1 MNFYI
6 AHILGSSLDKI
17 NLYNVTDKNSSKK
30 ILNSISD
37 LEKINDAESLLVL
50 LPSTEVTSYEF
61 NKNESLSGQ
70 INIANFISDVDT
82 NFIDPVS
89 DSEYFLINNAAYVV
103 NKSFLNNL
111 NQHLSNLSFKVCVT
125 PEYLINLDNNSDAI
139 TEIDN
144 KFIFSYKNNTGFT
157 VTKENLEQYLD
168 IVINHNPN
176 FEAKIFSS
184 NEELKKRFKSDN
196 KNYEFNFTDVNKDV
210 VSLLPNFFKINMSLG
225 FIIKKMK
232 FSSMQLAATALT
244 LLFLIVSPNY
254 LIQKNIQNT
263 KSYNQAILKIFNA
276 ISPDI
281 NRVVAPKNQID
292 QILKNT
298 PVENQATIDLPNLDL
313 FFKYGE
319 KYISDISIDVTNSSA
334 KVKISSMPSLQFNIL
349 KTGVEKLNISI
360 LDSSLEIKDGSVS
373 GVLTLRS
380 RLRLR

>member
-6 AHILGSSLDKI
+6 AHILDSSLDKI

-61 NKNESLSGQ
+61 NKNESLSEQ

-184 NEELKKRFKSDN
+184 NEELKKRFKSVND
-196 KNYEFNFTDVNKDV
+196 NYELNFADVNKDV
-210 VSLLPNFFKINMSLG
+210 VGSLPNFFKINMSLG
-225 FIIKKMK
+225 FIISKMK
-232 FSSMQLAATALT
+232 FTKAQQAATALS
-244 LLFLIVSPNY
+244 LLFLIASPSY

-263 KSYNQAILKIFNA
+263 KSYNQATFEIFTS
-276 ISPDI
+276 ISTDL
-281 NRVVAPKNQID
+281 NRVVAPRNQID
-292 QILKNT
+292 QILKNI
-298 PVENQATIDLPNLDL
+298 PLNNQANIDLPNLDL
-313 FFKYGE
+313 FFQYGE

-349 KTGVEKLNISI
+349 KTSVEKLNISI
-360 LDSSLEIKDGSVS
+360 LDSNIEIKDGSVN
-373 GVLTLRS
+373 GVLTLRYQNV
-380 RLRLR
+380 

>member
-6 AHILGSSLDKI
+6 AHILDSSLDKI

-61 NKNESLSGQ
+61 NKNESLSEQ

-82 NFIDPVS
+82 NFIDSVS

-103 NKSFLNNL
+103 NKSFLTNL

-125 PEYLINLDNNSDAI
+125 PEYLINLDNSSDTI

-144 KFIFSYKNNTGFT
+144 KFIFSYKNNTGFA

-184 NEELKKRFKSDN
+184 NEELKKRFKSVND
-196 KNYEFNFTDVNKDV
+196 NYEFNFADVNKDV
-210 VSLLPNFFKINMSLG
+210 VSSLPNFFKINMSLG
-225 FIIKKMK
+225 FIISKMK
-232 FSSMQLAATALT
+232 FTKAQQAATALS
-244 LLFLIVSPNY
+244 LLFLIASPSY

-263 KSYNQAILKIFNA
+263 KSYNQATFEIFTS
-276 ISPDI
+276 ISTDI
-281 NRVVAPKNQID
+281 NRVVAPRNQID
-292 QILKNT
+292 QILKNI
-298 PVENQATIDLPNLDL
+298 PLNNQPNIELPNLDL
-313 FFKYGE
+313 FFQYGE

-349 KTGVEKLNISI
+349 KTSVERLNISI
-360 LDSSLEIKDGSVS
+360 LDSNIEIKDGSVN
-373 GVLTLRS
+373 GVLTLRYQNV
-380 RLRLR
+380 

>member
-6 AHILGSSLDKI
+6 AHILDSSLDKI

-61 NKNESLSGQ
+61 NKNESLSEQ

-82 NFIDPVS
+82 NFIDSVS

-103 NKSFLNNL
+103 NKSFLTNL

-125 PEYLINLDNNSDAI
+125 PEYLINLDNSSDAI

-184 NEELKKRFKSDN
+184 NEELKKRFKSVND
-196 KNYEFNFTDVNKDV
+196 NYEFNFADVNKDV
-210 VSLLPNFFKINMSLG
+210 VSSLPNFFKINMSLG
-225 FIIKKMK
+225 FIISKMK
-232 FSSMQLAATALT
+232 FTKAQQAATALT
-244 LLFLIVSPNY
+244 LLFLIASPSY

-263 KSYNQAILKIFNA
+263 KSYNQATFEIFTS
-276 ISPDI
+276 ISTDI
-281 NRVVAPKNQID
+281 NRVVAPRNQID
-292 QILKNT
+292 QILKNI
-298 PVENQATIDLPNLDL
+298 PLNNQANIELPNLDL
-313 FFKYGE
+313 FFQYGE
-319 KYISDISIDVTNSSA
+319 KYISDISIDVTNSLA

-349 KTGVEKLNISI
+349 KTSVEKLNISI
-360 LDSSLEIKDGSVS
+360 LDSNIEIKDGSVN
-373 GVLTLRS
+373 GVLTLRYQNV
-380 RLRLR
+380 

>member
-6 AHILGSSLDKI
+6 AHILDSSLDKI

-30 ILNSISD
+30 VLNSISD

-61 NKNESLSGQ
+61 NKNESLSEQ

-82 NFIDPVS
+82 NFIDSVS

-103 NKSFLNNL
+103 NKSFLTNL

-125 PEYLINLDNNSDAI
+125 PEYLINLDNSSDAI

-184 NEELKKRFKSDN
+184 NEELKKRFKSVND
-196 KNYEFNFTDVNKDV
+196 NYEFNFADVNKDV
-210 VSLLPNFFKINMSLG
+210 VSSLPNFFKINMSLG
-225 FIIKKMK
+225 FIISKMK
-232 FSSMQLAATALT
+232 FTKAQQAATALT
-244 LLFLIVSPNY
+244 LLFLIASPSY

-263 KSYNQAILKIFNA
+263 KSYNQVLREAGRVHRRGGRCRIQ
-276 ISPDI
+276 
-281 NRVVAPKNQID
+281 NRDGWDRRVGKRRCNHCCD
-292 QILKNT
+292 CR
-298 PVENQATIDLPNLDL
+298 
-313 FFKYGE
+313 
-319 KYISDISIDVTNSSA
+319 SA
-334 KVKISSMPSLQFNIL
+334 KA
-349 KTGVEKLNISI
+349 KLIPAQRI
-360 LDSSLEIKDGSVS
+360 
-373 GVLTLRS
+373 
-380 RLRLR
+380 

>member
-6 AHILGSSLDKI
+6 AHILDSSLDKI

-50 LPSTEVTSYEF
+50 LPSSEVTSYEF
-61 NKNESLSGQ
+61 KKNESLSEQ

-82 NFIDPVS
+82 NFIDSVS
-89 DSEYFLINNAAYVV
+89 DNEYFLNNNAAYVV
-103 NKSFLNNL
+103 NKSFLTNL
-111 NQHLSNLSFKVCVT
+111 NQYLSNLSFKVCVA
-125 PEYLINLDNNSDAI
+125 PEYLINSDKSSDVI
-139 TEIDN
+139 SEIDN
-144 KFIFSYKNNTGFT
+144 KFIFSYKNNSGFS
-157 VTKENLEQYLD
+157 VTKENLKQYLD
-168 IVINHNPN
+168 IVINYNPN
-176 FEAKIFSS
+176 YEPKIFSS

-210 VSLLPNFFKINMSLG
+210 VSSLPNFFKINMSMG
-225 FIIKKMK
+225 FIVKKMK
-232 FSSMQLAATALT
+232 FSSMQLAVTALT
-244 LLFLIVSPNY
+244 LLFLIVSPTY

-298 PVENQATIDLPNLDL
+298 TVENQATIELPNLDL

-360 LDSSLEIKDGSVS
+360 LDTSLEIKDGSVS
-373 GVLTLRS
+373 GVLTLRY
-380 RLRLR
+380 RNV

>member
-6 AHILGSSLDKI
+6 AHILDSSLDKI

-61 NKNESLSGQ
+61 NKNESLSEQ

-82 NFIDPVS
+82 NFIDSVS

-103 NKSFLNNL
+103 NKSFLTNL

-125 PEYLINLDNNSDAI
+125 PEYLINLDNSSDTI

-184 NEELKKRFKSDN
+184 NEELKKRFKSVND
-196 KNYEFNFTDVNKDV
+196 NYEFNFADVNKDV
-210 VSLLPNFFKINMSLG
+210 VSSLPNFFKINMSLG
-225 FIIKKMK
+225 FIISKMK
-232 FSSMQLAATALT
+232 FTKVQQAATALA
-244 LLFLIVSPNY
+244 LLFLIASPSY

-263 KSYNQAILKIFNA
+263 KSYNQATFEIFTS
-276 ISPDI
+276 ISTDI
-281 NRVVAPKNQID
+281 NRVVAPRNQID
-292 QILKNT
+292 QILKNI
-298 PVENQATIDLPNLDL
+298 PLNNQANIELPNLDL
-313 FFKYGE
+313 FFQYGE
-319 KYISDISIDVTNSSA
+319 KYISDISIDVTNSLA

-349 KTGVEKLNISI
+349 KTSVEKLNISI
-360 LDSSLEIKDGSVS
+360 LDSNIEIQDGSVN
-373 GVLTLRS
+373 GVLTLRYQNV
-380 RLRLR
+380 

>member
-6 AHILGSSLDKI
+6 AHILDSSLDKI

-50 LPSTEVTSYEF
+50 LPSSEVTSYEF
-61 NKNESLSGQ
+61 KKNESLSEQ

-82 NFIDPVS
+82 NFIDSVS
-89 DSEYFLINNAAYVV
+89 DNEYFLNNNAAYVV
-103 NKSFLNNL
+103 NKSFLTNL
-111 NQHLSNLSFKVCVT
+111 NQYLSNLSFKVCVA
-125 PEYLINLDNNSDAI
+125 PEYLINSDKSSDVI
-139 TEIDN
+139 SEIDN
-144 KFIFSYKNNTGFT
+144 KFIFSYKNNSGFS
-157 VTKENLEQYLD
+157 VTKENLKQYLD
-168 IVINHNPN
+168 IVINYNPDY
-176 FEAKIFSS
+176 EPKIFSS

-210 VSLLPNFFKINMSLG
+210 VSSLPNFFKINMSLG

-373 GVLTLRS
+373 GVLTLRYQNV
-380 RLRLR
+380 

>member
-6 AHILGSSLDKI
+6 AHILDSSLDKI

-30 ILNSISD
+30 VLNSISD

-61 NKNESLSGQ
+61 NKNESLSEQ

-82 NFIDPVS
+82 NFIDSVS

-103 NKSFLNNL
+103 NKSFLTNL

-125 PEYLINLDNNSDAI
+125 PEYLINLDNSSDAI

-184 NEELKKRFKSDN
+184 NEELKKRFKSVND
-196 KNYEFNFTDVNKDV
+196 NYEFNFADVNKDV
-210 VSLLPNFFKINMSLG
+210 VSSLPNFFKINMSLG
-225 FIIKKMK
+225 FIIRKMK
-232 FSSMQLAATALT
+232 FTKVQQAATALT
-244 LLFLIVSPNY
+244 LLFLIASPSY

-263 KSYNQAILKIFNA
+263 KSYNQATFEIFTS
-276 ISPDI
+276 ISTDI
-281 NRVVAPKNQID
+281 NRVVAPRNQID
-292 QILKNT
+292 QILKNI
-298 PVENQATIDLPNLDL
+298 PLNKQANIELPNLDL

-319 KYISDISIDVTNSSA
+319 KYISDISIDVTNSLA

-349 KTGVEKLNISI
+349 KTSVEKLNISI
-360 LDSSLEIKDGSVS
+360 LDSNIEIKDGSVN
-373 GVLTLRS
+373 GVLTLRYQNV
-380 RLRLR
+380 

>member
-6 AHILGSSLDKI
+6 AHILDSSLDKI

-30 ILNSISD
+30 VLNSISD
-37 LEKINDAESLLVL
+37 LEKISDAESLLVL

-61 NKNESLSGQ
+61 NKNESLSEQ

-82 NFIDPVS
+82 NFIDSVS

-103 NKSFLNNL
+103 NKSFLTNL

-125 PEYLINLDNNSDAI
+125 PEYLINLDNSSDAI

-184 NEELKKRFKSDN
+184 NEELKKRFKSVNDS
-196 KNYEFNFTDVNKDV
+196 YEFNFADVNKDV
-210 VSLLPNFFKINMSLG
+210 VSSLPNFFKINMSLG
-225 FIIKKMK
+225 FIINKMK
-232 FSSMQLAATALT
+232 FTKAQQAATALT
-244 LLFLIVSPNY
+244 LLFLIASPSY

-263 KSYNQAILKIFNA
+263 KSYNQATFEIFTS
-276 ISPDI
+276 ISTDI
-281 NRVVAPKNQID
+281 NRVVAPRNQID
-292 QILKNT
+292 QILKNI
-298 PVENQATIDLPNLDL
+298 PLNNQANIELPNLDL
-313 FFKYGE
+313 FFQYGE
-319 KYISDISIDVTNSSA
+319 KYISDISIDVTNTLA

-349 KTGVEKLNISI
+349 KTSIEKLNISI
-360 LDSSLEIKDGSVS
+360 LDSNIEIKDGSVN
-373 GVLTLRS
+373 GVLTLRYQNV
-380 RLRLR
+380 

>member
-6 AHILGSSLDKI
+6 AHILDSSLDKI

-50 LPSTEVTSYEF
+50 LPSSEVTSYEF
-61 NKNESLSGQ
+61 KKNESLSEQ

-82 NFIDPVS
+82 NFIDSVS
-89 DSEYFLINNAAYVV
+89 DNEYFLNNNAAYVV
-103 NKSFLNNL
+103 NKSFLTNL
-111 NQHLSNLSFKVCVT
+111 NQYLSNLSFKVYVA
-125 PEYLINLDNNSDAI
+125 PEYLINSDKSSDVI
-139 TEIDN
+139 SEINN
-144 KFIFSYKNNTGFT
+144 KFIFSYKNNSGFS
-157 VTKENLEQYLD
+157 VTKGNLKQYLD
-168 IVINHNPN
+168 IVINYNPDY
-176 FEAKIFSS
+176 EPKIFSS

-210 VSLLPNFFKINMSLG
+210 VSSLPNFFKINMSLG

-373 GVLTLRS
+373 GVLTLRYQNV
-380 RLRLR
+380 

>member
-6 AHILGSSLDKI
+6 AHILDSSLDKI

-50 LPSTEVTSYEF
+50 LPSSEVTSYEF
-61 NKNESLSGQ
+61 KKNESLSEQ
-70 INIANFISDVDT
+70 INIANFISDVDK
-82 NFIDPVS
+82 NFINSVS
-89 DSEYFLINNAAYVV
+89 DNEYFLNNNAAYVV
-103 NKSFLNNL
+103 NKSFLTNL
-111 NQHLSNLSFKVCVT
+111 NQYLSNLSFKVCVA
-125 PEYLINLDNNSDAI
+125 PEHLINSDKSSDVI
-139 TEIDN
+139 SEIDN
-144 KFIFSYKNNTGFT
+144 KFIFSYKNNSGFS
-157 VTKENLEQYLD
+157 VTKENLKQYLD
-168 IVINHNPN
+168 IVINYNPDY
-176 FEAKIFSS
+176 EPKIFSS

-210 VSLLPNFFKINMSLG
+210 VSSLPNFFKINMSMG
-225 FIIKKMK
+225 FIVKKMK
-232 FSSMQLAATALT
+232 FSSMQLAVTALT
-244 LLFLIVSPNY
+244 LLFLIVSPTY

-298 PVENQATIDLPNLDL
+298 TVENQATIELPNLDL

-373 GVLTLRS
+373 GVLTLRY
-380 RLRLR
+380 RNV

>member
-6 AHILGSSLDKI
+6 AHILDSSLDKI

-61 NKNESLSGQ
+61 NKNESLSEQ

-103 NKSFLNNL
+103 NKSFLTNL

-125 PEYLINLDNNSDAI
+125 PEYLINLDNSSDAI

-184 NEELKKRFKSDN
+184 NEELKKRFKSVND
-196 KNYEFNFTDVNKDV
+196 NYEFNFADVNKDV
-210 VSLLPNFFKINMSLG
+210 VSSLPNFFKINMSLG
-225 FIIKKMK
+225 FIISKMK
-232 FSSMQLAATALT
+232 FTKAQQAATALT
-244 LLFLIVSPNY
+244 LLFLIASPSY

-263 KSYNQAILKIFNA
+263 KSYNQATFEIFTS
-276 ISPDI
+276 ISTDI
-281 NRVVAPKNQID
+281 NRVVAPRNQID
-292 QILKNT
+292 QILKNI
-298 PVENQATIDLPNLDL
+298 PLNNQANIELPNLDL
-313 FFKYGE
+313 FFQYGE
-319 KYISDISIDVTNSSA
+319 KYISDISIDVTNSLA

-349 KTGVEKLNISI
+349 KTSVEKLNISI
-360 LDSSLEIKDGSVS
+360 LDSNIEIKDGSVN
-373 GVLTLRS
+373 GVLTLRYQNV
-380 RLRLR
+380 

>member
-6 AHILGSSLDKI
+6 AHILDSSLDKI

-50 LPSTEVTSYEF
+50 LPSSEVTSYEF
-61 NKNESLSGQ
+61 KKNESLSEQ
-70 INIANFISDVDT
+70 INIANFISDVDK
-82 NFIDPVS
+82 NFINSVS
-89 DSEYFLINNAAYVV
+89 DNEYFLNNNAAYVV
-103 NKSFLNNL
+103 NKSFLTNL
-111 NQHLSNLSFKVCVT
+111 NQYLSNLSFRVCVA
-125 PEYLINLDNNSDAI
+125 PEYLINSDKSSDVI
-139 TEIDN
+139 SEIDN
-144 KFIFSYKNNTGFT
+144 KFIFSYKNNSGFS
-157 VTKENLEQYLD
+157 VTKENLKQYLD
-168 IVINHNPN
+168 IVINYNPDY
-176 FEAKIFSS
+176 EPKIFSS

-196 KNYEFNFTDVNKDV
+196 KNYEFNFTHVNKDI
-210 VSLLPNFFKINMSLG
+210 VSSLPNFFKINMSLG

-244 LLFLIVSPNY
+244 LLFLIVSPTY

-292 QILKNT
+292 QILRNT

-360 LDSSLEIKDGSVS
+360 LDTSLEIKDGSVS
-373 GVLTLRS
+373 GVLTLRY
-380 RLRLR
+380 RNV

>member
-6 AHILGSSLDKI
+6 AHILDSSLDKI

-61 NKNESLSGQ
+61 NKNESLSEQ
-70 INIANFISDVDT
+70 INIANFISDIDT
-82 NFIDPVS
+82 NFIDTVS

-103 NKSFLNNL
+103 NKSFLTNL
-111 NQHLSNLSFKVCVT
+111 NQHLSNLSFKVYVT
-125 PEYLINLDNNSDAI
+125 PEYLINLDNSSDAI

-184 NEELKKRFKSDN
+184 NEELKKRFKSVND
-196 KNYEFNFTDVNKDV
+196 NYEFNFADVNKDV
-210 VSLLPNFFKINMSLG
+210 VSSLPNFFKINMSLG
-225 FIIKKMK
+225 FIISKMK
-232 FSSMQLAATALT
+232 FTKAQQAATALT
-244 LLFLIVSPNY
+244 LLFLIASPSY

-263 KSYNQAILKIFNA
+263 KSYNQATYEIFTS
-276 ISPDI
+276 ISTDL
-281 NRVVAPKNQID
+281 NRVVAPRNQID
-292 QILKNT
+292 QILKNI
-298 PVENQATIDLPNLDL
+298 PLNNQANIELPNLDL
-313 FFKYGE
+313 FFQYGE

-349 KTGVEKLNISI
+349 KTSVEKLNISI
-360 LDSSLEIKDGSVS
+360 LDSNIEIKDGSVN
-373 GVLTLRS
+373 GVLTLRYQNV
-380 RLRLR
+380 

>member
-6 AHILGSSLDKI
+6 AHILDSSLDKI

-30 ILNSISD
+30 VLNSISD

-61 NKNESLSGQ
+61 NKNESLSEQ

-82 NFIDPVS
+82 NFIDSVS

-103 NKSFLNNL
+103 NKSFLTNL
-111 NQHLSNLSFKVCVT
+111 NQHLSNLSFTVCVT

-184 NEELKKRFKSDN
+184 NEELKKRFKSVND
-196 KNYEFNFTDVNKDV
+196 NYEFNFADVNKDV
-210 VSLLPNFFKINMSLG
+210 VSSLPNFFKINMSLG
-225 FIIKKMK
+225 FIISKMK
-232 FSSMQLAATALT
+232 FTKAQQAATALS
-244 LLFLIVSPNY
+244 LLFLIASPSY

-263 KSYNQAILKIFNA
+263 KSYNQATFEIFTS
-276 ISPDI
+276 ISTDL
-281 NRVVAPKNQID
+281 NRVVAPRNQID
-292 QILKNT
+292 QILKNI
-298 PVENQATIDLPNLDL
+298 PLNNQANIELPNLDL
-313 FFKYGE
+313 FFQYGE
-319 KYISDISIDVTNSSA
+319 KYISDISIDVKNSSV

-360 LDSSLEIKDGSVS
+360 LDSNIEIQDGSVN
-373 GVLTLRS
+373 GVLTLRYQNV
-380 RLRLR
+380 

>member
-6 AHILGSSLDKI
+6 AHILDSSLDKI

-30 ILNSISD
+30 VLNSISD

-61 NKNESLSGQ
+61 NKNESLSEQ

-82 NFIDPVS
+82 NFIDSVS

-103 NKSFLNNL
+103 NKSFLTNL

-125 PEYLINLDNNSDAI
+125 PEYLINLDNSSDVI

-184 NEELKKRFKSDN
+184 NEEL
-196 KNYEFNFTDVNKDV
+196 
-210 VSLLPNFFKINMSLG
+210 
-225 FIIKKMK
+225 
-232 FSSMQLAATALT
+232 
-244 LLFLIVSPNY
+244 
-254 LIQKNIQNT
+254 
-263 KSYNQAILKIFNA
+263 
-276 ISPDI
+276 
-281 NRVVAPKNQID
+281 
-292 QILKNT
+292 
-298 PVENQATIDLPNLDL
+298 
-313 FFKYGE
+313 
-319 KYISDISIDVTNSSA
+319 
-334 KVKISSMPSLQFNIL
+334 NIL
-349 KTGVEKLNISI
+349 ASKLG
-360 LDSSLEIKDGSVS
+360 L
-373 GVLTLRS
+373 
-380 RLRLR
+380 

>member
-6 AHILGSSLDKI
+6 AHILDSSLDKI

-61 NKNESLSGQ
+61 NKNESLSEQ

-82 NFIDPVS
+82 NFIDSVS

-103 NKSFLNNL
+103 NKSFLTNL

-125 PEYLINLDNNSDAI
+125 PEYLINLDNSSDAI

-184 NEELKKRFKSDN
+184 NEELKKRFKSVND
-196 KNYEFNFTDVNKDV
+196 NYEFNFADVNKDV
-210 VSLLPNFFKINMSLG
+210 VSSLPNFFKINMSLG
-225 FIIKKMK
+225 FIISKMK
-232 FSSMQLAATALT
+232 FTKAQQAATALS
-244 LLFLIVSPNY
+244 LLFLIASPSY

-263 KSYNQAILKIFNA
+263 KSYNQATFEIFNS
-276 ISPDI
+276 ISTDL
-281 NRVVAPKNQID
+281 NRVVAPRNQID
-292 QILKNT
+292 QILKNI
-298 PVENQATIDLPNLDL
+298 PLNNQANIELPNLDL
-313 FFKYGE
+313 FFQYGE

-349 KTGVEKLNISI
+349 KTSVEKLNISI
-360 LDSSLEIKDGSVS
+360 LDSNIEIKDGSVN
-373 GVLTLRS
+373 GVLTLRYQNV
-380 RLRLR
+380 

>member
-6 AHILGSSLDKI
+6 AHILDSSLDKI

-30 ILNSISD
+30 VLNSISD

-61 NKNESLSGQ
+61 NKNESLSEQ

-82 NFIDPVS
+82 NFIDSVS

-103 NKSFLNNL
+103 NKSFLTNL

-184 NEELKKRFKSDN
+184 NEELKKRFKSVND
-196 KNYEFNFTDVNKDV
+196 NYEFNFADVNKDV
-210 VSLLPNFFKINMSLG
+210 VSSLPNFFKINMSLG
-225 FIIKKMK
+225 FIISKMK
-232 FSSMQLAATALT
+232 FTKAQQAATALT
-244 LLFLIVSPNY
+244 LLFLIASPSY

-263 KSYNQAILKIFNA
+263 KSYNQATFEIFTS
-276 ISPDI
+276 ISTDL
-281 NRVVAPKNQID
+281 NRVVAPRNQID
-292 QILKNT
+292 QILKNI
-298 PVENQATIDLPNLDL
+298 PLNNQANIELPNLDL
-313 FFKYGE
+313 FFQYGE
-319 KYISDISIDVTNSSA
+319 KYISDISIDVTNSLA

-349 KTGVEKLNISI
+349 KTSVEKLNISI
-360 LDSSLEIKDGSVS
+360 LDSNIEIKDGSVN
-373 GVLTLRS
+373 GVLTLRYQNA
-380 RLRLR
+380 

>member
-6 AHILGSSLDKI
+6 AHILDSSLDKI

-30 ILNSISD
+30 VLNSISD

-61 NKNESLSGQ
+61 NKNESLSEQ
-70 INIANFISDVDT
+70 INIANFISDIDT

-103 NKSFLNNL
+103 NKSFLTNL

-125 PEYLINLDNNSDAI
+125 PEYLINLDNSSDAI

-184 NEELKKRFKSDN
+184 NEELKKRFKSVND
-196 KNYEFNFTDVNKDV
+196 NYEFNFADVNKDV
-210 VSLLPNFFKINMSLG
+210 VSSLPNFFKINMSLG
-225 FIIKKMK
+225 FIIRKMK
-232 FSSMQLAATALT
+232 FTKVQQAATALT
-244 LLFLIVSPNY
+244 LLFLIASPSY

-263 KSYNQAILKIFNA
+263 KSYNQATYEIFTS
-276 ISPDI
+276 ISTDL
-281 NRVVAPKNQID
+281 NRVVAPRNQID
-292 QILKNT
+292 QILKNI
-298 PVENQATIDLPNLDL
+298 PLNNQANIELPNLDL
-313 FFKYGE
+313 FFQYGE

-349 KTGVEKLNISI
+349 KTSVEKLNISI
-360 LDSSLEIKDGSVS
+360 LDSNIEIKDGSVN
-373 GVLTLRS
+373 GVLTLRYQNV
-380 RLRLR
+380 